1 MNEDQ
6 RRILE
11 FCIGEWKSLA
21 PLKEEIPYSSLY
33 RVAKDLC
40 GRRLLLHRRKKGYR
54 TTQRGSQALQKEST
68 QEGILEEDKSAE
80 KIELAEGKRQIASKK
95 PPVNLAAIQKLLQLS
110 DKRINSFPS
119 LYPPLQKVPTPT
131 HQAIIELCWA
141 EVCDR
146 KWPVTEDHHF
156 NFLNLG
162 DTFRWKTKEAEF
174 CVHMIGGKDIAAYI
188 IELSTEKGRSLW
200 VRKTASGAI
209 IFKRDILEKP
219 FLCLDDYGEADREAK
234 EAARHLLKGRTKI
247 AVENETQMIPCV
259 PMVNL
264 NPQKGDTIFDK
275 TGFHKPLIRRFVPCD
290 LDVIDLGDLK
300 KIGEEAVDAAENFG
314 SLKMEKPTSS
324 CREYRK
330 HLIHYYK
337 KLFTEEGQ
345 NLIDIDGLL
354 NIARGFTGYEFTPS
368 EAICYVLYK
377 ASLPYHTVGWVRPEW
392 IQGFHKEKSA
402 AKIKKVLIPRIET
415 REPQIPTPQNI
426 ELEQKLEKI
435 AAKIRM
441 EAEFRPKYQEL
452 MSLVEAKINILE
464 NPQSYDVWP
473 FLLPQEKEK
482 FRITLNLFNLVK
494 KEFGEIEKDHWINL
508 RAFAQTIRDI
518 QKQHYFPF
526 LKEISQKGLERQ
538 TKYTKLMA
546 LVQAKINEL
555 ESLQNDEIWP
565 SLLPEEKE
573 KLITIFNTFKGLKGD
588 FAKMKEGGWVNL
600 EKCED
605 VFSDWEKRYDSLLK
619 EIAGKVLEREMIEML
634 KEVKDDPLTREDKW
648 DTDRL
653 NAGEKLDDFI
663 ANAPIFT
670 EEQKR
675 RIREHFPEAYKTH
688 NKVRN
693 TIQLVIKEHLASEQ
707 KQKNEL
713 DQNFVNDKIVTSHIN
728 GISPKKSESG
738 VTSEHEREPKTIV
751 RYEKYYNSLPVEI
764 IDQTEDRYTIRD
776 AEGNDKSVPK
786 SEVQIFTRESKVG
799 Q

>member
-1 MNEDQ
+1 MNEEQ

-21 PLKEEIPYSSLY
+21 PLKEEIPYSTLY
-33 RVAKDLC
+33 RIAKGLLR

-54 TTQRGSQALQKEST
+54 TTQRGIQALQKERT
-68 QEGILEEDKSAE
+68 QVGTLEEKRPAE
-80 KIELAEGKRQIASKK
+80 KMQPAEKKRPMPSKK
-95 PPVNLAAIQKLLQLS
+95 PPVNLAIIQKLLGLS
-110 DKRINSFPS
+110 DKRVNFFLT
-119 LYPPLQKVPTPT
+119 LYPPLSKVPTPT
-131 HQAIIELCWA
+131 HQAMIELCWA

-146 KWPVTEDHHF
+146 KWPVTNDHHLTF
-156 NFLNLG
+156 ANFA
-162 DTFRWKTKEAEF
+162 DIFAWKTNSAKF
-174 CVHMIGGKDIAAYI
+174 CAHMAVGKDITPCI
-188 IELSTEKGRSLW
+188 IDLAIEGGCSLW
-200 VRKTASGAI
+200 VRKTAGGTI
-209 IFKRDILEKP
+209 IFKREILEGP
-219 FLCLDDYGEADREAK
+219 FLCLDDYHRADSQAQK
-234 EAARHLLKGRTKI
+234 AAGHLLTGSI
-247 AVENETQMIPCV
+247 QIPLENQIQTIRCV
-259 PMVNL
+259 SLVNL
-264 NPQKGDTIFDK
+264 NPKKGATISDK
-275 TGFHKPLIRRFVPCD
+275 TGFDRALIRRLIPCN
-290 LDVIDLGDLK
+290 LEAIELPDLK
-300 KIGEEAVDAAENFG
+300 KIGEEALDVAKIFG
-314 SLKMEKPTSS
+314 RLKIEKPMSTCRQ
-324 CREYRK
+324 CREE
-330 HLIHYYK
+330 LIHYYK
-337 KLFTEEGQ
+337 KLFTQEGQ
-345 NLIDIDGLL
+345 DLIDIDGLL
-354 NIARGFTGYEFTPS
+354 NIARGFTGYGLTPS
-368 EAICYVLYK
+368 EAVRYVLYK
-377 ASLPYHTVGWVRPEW
+377 ASLPYHTLGWLRPEW
-392 IQGFHKEKSA
+392 VQGFGKEKSA
-402 AKIKKVLIPRIET
+402 AKIKKILIPRIET
-415 REPQIPTPQNI
+415 RKPQIPTPQNI

-494 KEFGEIEKDHWINL
+494 KEFGKIEKDHWISL

-573 KLITIFNTFKGLKGD
+573 KLITIFDTFKGLKED

-600 EKCED
+600 EKYED
-605 VFSDWEKRYDSLLK
+605 VFSDWEKRYDSLLM
-619 EIAGKVLEREMIEML
+619 EICGKVLEREMIEML

-728 GISPKKSESG
+728 GISPKKNKLG
-738 VTSEHEREPKTIV
+738 VSSKPKREPKTVI
-751 RYEKYYNSLPVEI
+751 YPQKYYKEHPVEI
-764 IDQTEDRYTIRD
+764 IDQTEYRYTIRD
-776 AEGNDKSVPK
+776 ASGKDISVPK
-786 SEVQIFTRESKVG
+786 SEVIFKNKES
-799 Q
+799 